1 MFADLATRDRRPEV
15 MDDPG
20 LAENDHRA
28 ALRGLGRL
36 NRVSGIAGPVWRG
49 LRDVAREA
57 GGRIRVMDVAC
68 GGGDLLAAIGRRAA
82 REGVPMELFG
92 CDISATAV
100 AAARAC
106 VAAAGVEAEFSRVD
120 VLGDGI
126 PGSFDVV
133 MCHLF
138 LHHLD
143 DDDIERLLAL
153 MWASAGRLVLATD
166 LVRDRR
172 GYALAWAAS
181 RALTRSA
188 VVHTDALLSVRAAL
202 RPGELR
208 ACGERAGLGR
218 VGVRQFWPRR
228 MMLTAA
234 KGEACADRV
243 G

>member
-1 MFADLATRDRRPEV
+1 MFPDLATRDRRPEV
-15 MDDPG
+15 MDDPAIG
-20 LAENDHRA
+20 EVEHRA

-36 NRVSGIAGPVWRG
+36 NRVSGIAGPVWRV
-49 LRDVAREA
+49 LRGVAREA
-57 GGRIRVMDVAC
+57 GRPIRVMDVAC

-82 REGVPMELFG
+82 REDVSMALSG
-92 CDISATAV
+92 CDISATALG
-100 AAARAC
+100 AAGRG
-106 VAAAGVEAEFSRVD
+106 VAAAGVEAEFFRVD
-120 VLGDGI
+120 VLADGI
-126 PGSFDVV
+126 PGAFDVV

-143 DDDIERLLAL
+143 DADIERLLGR
-153 MWASAGRLVLATD
+153 MWSGADRMVLATD

-202 RPGELR
+202 RPEELR
-208 ACGERAGLGR
+208 GCAGRARLER
-218 VGVRQFWPRR
+218 VEVREFWPRR

-234 KGEACADRV
+234 KGAMRE